1 MNRREFLFHTG
12 VGSIGMTM
20 LSPWRI
26 ILPSFAPTGSSSDLL
41 AARTPSW
48 LRRFDGAYTSSLL
61 NRRRFRL
68 LMNGVFNG
76 MSAPFW
82 FNLSIH
88 TTARAYMRK
97 PHYVTLQRRRYLV
110 ATGSMMHCA
119 ASRAML
125 WIDTRFDPAI
135 SAVPRAALTVID
147 VGTSGR
153 HLWMIDNNPAGT
165 GPLADIPHNLKHNI
179 RQWLLSH
186 PFVNT
191 LAAEPL
197 QRPTNLNKRVMKPR
211 ALFRRLEGGMLQSVD
226 SIDHR
231 QQTATVRPL
240 KKYGVAHARCERSV
254 PR

>member
-1 MNRREFLFHTG
+1 MNRREFLFKSG
-12 VGSIGMTM
+12 MGSIGMTM

-26 ILPSFAPTGSSSDLL
+26 ILPNFAPSESASDLW

-48 LRRFDGAYTSSLL
+48 LRRFDGAHSSALL

-68 LMNGVFNG
+68 LMNGAFNG

-82 FNLSIH
+82 FNLSAH

-97 PHYVTLQRRRYLV
+97 PHYVTLQDHRYV
-110 ATGSMMHCA
+110 IATGSMLHCA
-119 ASRAML
+119 ANRAML
-125 WIDTRFDPAI
+125 WIDTRFDPATASI
-135 SAVPRAALTVID
+135 PRAALAVID

-153 HLWMIDNNPAGT
+153 HLWILDNRVALMGT
-165 GPLADIPHNLKHNI
+165 INDIPHNLRRNI
-179 RQWLLSH
+179 KLWLMSH

-191 LAAEPL
+191 LAAEQL
-197 QRPTNLNKRVMKPR
+197 QRPTNLDSRVMKPR
-211 ALFRRLEGGMLQSVD
+211 ALFRRLEGGMLEAVA

-231 QQTATVRPL
+231 QQVTTPGL
-240 KKYGVAHARCERSV
+240 KMYGIPHARCDRSV